1 MQDITH
7 SWVLFFIYLIACGQ
21 AAWITTLWSGD
32 LHRAQSNDTNQSN
45 VGGLQAGV
53 AIFVVL
59 TVSTKHLYNSEHKE
73 CTHVMLISSG
83 VPIAHTTLHT
93 YMAVSIYNYRLIFVM
108 Y

>member
-7 SWVLFFIYLIACGQ
+7 SWILFFIYLIACGQ

-32 LHRAQSNDTNQSN
+32 LHSAQSNDTNQSN

-73 CTHVMLISSG
+73 CTHVKLISSV
-83 VPIAHTTLHT
+83 VPSTHNTAYVHG
-93 YMAVSIYNYRLIFVM
+93 YNYRLIFVM